1 MPGAPRN
8 SFKAKLPLII
18 FGGMLVFTLG
28 LGAVWLYGVLAPLNN
43 WPDIQWPEK
52 EGTQ

>member
-1 MPGAPRN
+1 MLGSRRAMFIN
-8 SFKAKLPLII
+8 LIAI
-18 FGGMLVFTLG
+18 AMLVFVFAI
-28 LGAVWLYGVLAPLNN
+28 GAVALYGVLAPLNN